1 MKDRALQLYRVQC
14 SFDLGKVPRLPASP
28 THVQQKDC
36 MVGASVGASLQS
48 LKGVKEVLG
57 VQLRC
62 IPAAAR
68 VQGDHWQ
75 SKLPCF
81 LSSNFLFEIWVVG
94 ASLQSWNEVEEVLGV
109 QLGGVPAAAYVQGHH
124 WQALLATVSGA
135 CSNGSCCC
143 RALQVA
149 TLQLDLGCPP
159 EGVYHAAQRVRIET
173 CAYESM
179 WAPCDTLTFPW
190 GGVLQTRE
198 FSGVLAPFDSSRVA
212 PCRILLQL

>member
-1 MKDRALQLYRVQC
+1 
-14 SFDLGKVPRLPASP
+14 
-28 THVQQKDC
+28 

-48 LKGVKEVLG
+48 WNGVVEEVPC

-62 IPAAAR
+62 VPAAAH

-75 SKLPCF
+75 SQLPCF
-81 LSSNFLFEIWVVG
+81 LSSNFLFEIWMVG
-94 ASLQSWNEVEEVLGV
+94 ASLQGWNGVEEVLGV
-109 QLGGVPAAAYVQGHH
+109 QLGGVPAAAHVQGHH
-124 WQALLATVSGA
+124 WQALLATVSGP

-159 EGVYHAAQRVRIET
+159 EGVYHATQRVCIKT
-173 CAYESM
+173 CAYESR
-179 WAPCDTLTFPW
+179 WAPCDMLNFPW

-198 FSGVLAPFDSSRVA
+198 FSGELAPFDSSCAA
-212 PCRILLQL
+212 PCRMLMQLWSASARATNAHGSACEA